1 LKYLVSTVTIF
12 NSYLFLNKLL
22 SVRFNLLH
30 PFLSKITLYAASIDS
45 NYTVC
50 RKNLIMVISSSHIY
64 SKSNLDVVNINTA
77 NKINVKRF
85 TQNGQIQIY
94 QSSYRGSYSSIIRDS
109 LRNAALGRKVL
120 LIQFMKGGV
129 KQGVYN
135 AVRLCGNLTW
145 VRSSHSF
152 DQYNIEA
159 VENNKNLKKSIH
171 ESTIELW
178 NFCKKELQSGENDQ
192 IILDEIFL
200 AIVMKIIDKDD
211 LISTLENRFIS
222 GDVILTGTAI
232 PKDLLLMANQIT
244 ELRS

>member
-1 LKYLVSTVTIF
+1 
-12 NSYLFLNKLL
+12 
-22 SVRFNLLH
+22 
-30 PFLSKITLYAASIDS
+30 
-45 NYTVC
+45 
-50 RKNLIMVISSSHIY
+50 MVISSSHIY
-64 SKSNLDVVNINTA
+64 SKRNLDVVNTNNA

-85 TQNGQIQIY
+85 TQSGQIQIY
-94 QSSYRGSYSSIIRDS
+94 QSSYRGSYPSIIRDS

-129 KQGVYN
+129 KQGIEN
-135 AVRLCGNLTW
+135 AVRLCCNLTW

-152 DQYNIEA
+152 DQYNSEA
-159 VENNKNLKKSIH
+159 IENNKNIKKSIH

-222 GDVILTGTAI
+222 GDVILTGTDI
-232 PKDLLLMANQIT
+232 PKDFLLMANQIT
-244 ELRS
+244 ERRS